1 MPGAWA
7 LCSYPHVSTH
17 PVIHR
22 TQVLELQPHGEH
34 PFTAGNYN
42 PLPQRG
48 LQSKSQFYFPCV
60 GELLAPALK
69 GAGLGMRRAVQ
80 TLQDV
85 LQR

>member
-1 MPGAWA
+1 MIVFFFLSQLPAYLVTQFLHMPGAWA

-34 PFTAGNYN
+34 PFMAGNYN

-60 GELLAPALK
+60 
-69 GAGLGMRRAVQ
+69 
-80 TLQDV
+80 
-85 LQR
+85 